1 MRLIRAAWYH
11 LRALVRRT
19 RADAEL
25 DLELRD
31 HIERQTKA
39 NMGRGLS
46 EAEARRQALLDFGGV
61 ERFREETR
69 DTRAFQWID
78 TALQDAR
85 YALRGLRRAPSFA
98 IVAVATLGLG
108 IGATTAVFTVV
119 DRVLLR
125 PLPFRQSNQLYA
137 LSYLPADLP
146 FVIAPG
152 LLDLFYLSYHDRQRS
167 FEHVAA
173 YRRSEFTLSG
183 NGEATRISGAF
194 VAADFWPLLGI
205 SPARGRAFLAEEDR
219 PGAPHVVVISDKLW
233 RDRFS
238 ADDRIVGRVLAL
250 DGDSYVVIGVAPPG
264 FSFPGS
270 ADLWAP
276 LAIRLQANNSSFLT
290 VLARLRDSVTSVQ
303 ARAELDA
310 LGKAIPRD
318 RRDPGRPKTASVV
331 PLKRLITGEAER
343 SLYLFAGAVALVL
356 LIAGVNVANL
366 LLMRASARRH
376 EIALRVSLG
385 ASRGRLV
392 RQLLTESVLVA
403 GLGGIAGTALAFLGV
418 RALLA
423 TAPAGSIPRIDEVHV
438 DARVLAFGIL
448 ASLACGV
455 VFGLVPALD
464 GARTDQRAALS
475 QNLRTLSS
483 PHGGLRSRFVMGEIA
498 LAFVLLTAAGLMIR
512 SFARMRGVDT
522 GYDASG
528 VVTMSVELPATGYPD
543 ATRIRQFHTAV
554 IDRLA
559 ALSGVR
565 SVGAVS
571 FRPMGAIGIMGDFAV
586 EDGAPL
592 PQGYTVAKP
601 TASPGYFR
609 AMGIRLVRGRDFSTH
624 DDASAPGV
632 VVVSE
637 SVARLVWP
645 NQDAIGKRISM
656 KDHPGPGDWLTVIG
670 VVRDIVQDRELK
682 AQPTI
687 YLPYLQTDPVFFI
700 RRMTYVVRTT
710 PGASNVVSAMRA
722 ALRDVDAAIPAQALQ
737 TMDASMLDLIAEPL
751 FQMRLLT
758 TFSMLALLLAVIGTY
773 GVLAYD
779 VAERT
784 REIGIRIALGAGA
797 RDVRRMIVGR
807 TLWFAVVGIALG
819 SASALLGTRLLA
831 RFLFS
836 VTPTDPPTFAGT
848 AVVLMV
854 AALAAGGVPALR
866 ATRVDPILAL
876 RQE

>member
-25 DLELRD
+25 DLELRE

-39 NMGRGLS
+39 NIARGLS
-46 EAEARRQALLDFGGV
+46 AADARREALVAFGGV

-69 DTRAFQWID
+69 DTRALEWID
-78 TALQDAR
+78 TALQDVR

-98 IVAVATLGLG
+98 VVAVATLGLG

-146 FVIAPG
+146 FVVAPG
-152 LLDLFYLSYHDRQRS
+152 LLDRFYLSYHDRQRS

-173 YRRSEFTLSG
+173 YRRTEFTLSG
-183 NGEATRISGAF
+183 NGEAARISGAF
-194 VAADFWPLLGI
+194 VAADFWPVLGI
-205 SPARGRAFLAEEDR
+205 TPTRGRPFLAEEDR
-219 PGAPHVVVISDKLW
+219 PGAPHVVVMSDKLW
-233 RDRFS
+233 RDRFA
-238 ADDRIVGRVLAL
+238 ADEHIVGRGLTL

-264 FSFPGS
+264 FSFPTS

-276 LAIRLQANNSSFLT
+276 LAIKLQANNSIFLT

-310 LGKAIPRD
+310 LGKAMPREP
-318 RRDPGRPKTASVV
+318 RDPGRPKTASVV
-331 PLKRLITGEAER
+331 PLKQLVTGDAER
-343 SLYLFAGAVALVL
+343 SLFLFAGAVALVL
-356 LIAGVNVANL
+356 VIAGVNVANL
-366 LLMRASARRH
+366 LLMRATARRH
-376 EIALRVSLG
+376 EIGLRVSLG
-385 ASRGRLV
+385 ATRSRVV
-392 RQLLTESVLVA
+392 RQLLTESILIA
-403 GLGGIAGTALAFLGV
+403 GLGGIVGTALAFVGV

-423 TAPAGSIPRIDEVHV
+423 TAPAGSIPRVDEVHV
-438 DARVLAFGIL
+438 DVRVLAFGIL
-448 ASLACGV
+448 GSLACGV
-455 VFGLVPALD
+455 IFGLVPALD
-464 GARTDQRAALS
+464 GARTDQRAVLS
-475 QNLRTLSS
+475 NSRRTLSS

-512 SFARMRGVDT
+512 SFARMRGIDT

-528 VVTMSVELPATGYPD
+528 VVTMAVELPPTGYPD
-543 ATRIRQFHTAV
+543 APRIRQFHTAV
-554 IDRLA
+554 LERLA
-559 ALSGVR
+559 TVPGVL

-571 FRPMGAIGIMGDFAV
+571 FRPMGGIGIMGDFAV
-586 EDGAPL
+586 EHGAAL

-609 AMGIRLVRGRDFSTH
+609 AMGIRLVRGRDFSPH

-632 VVVSE
+632 CVISE

-645 NQDAIGKRISM
+645 NQDAIGRRISM
-656 KDHPGPGDWLTVIG
+656 KDHPGPGDWLTVVG

-682 AQPTI
+682 SQPTV
-687 YLPYLQTDPVFFI
+687 YLPYLQTDPLFFI

-710 PGASNVVSAMRA
+710 PRASNVAPAMRA
-722 ALRDVDAAIPAQALQ
+722 ALRDVDATIPAQTLQ

-751 FQMRLLT
+751 FQTRLLT
-758 TFSMLALLLAVIGTY
+758 TFSLLALLLAAIGTY

-797 RDVRRMIVGR
+797 RDVRRLIVGR

-819 SASALLGTRLLA
+819 SAGALLGTRLLA

-854 AALAAGGVPALR
+854 AALAAGAVPTLR